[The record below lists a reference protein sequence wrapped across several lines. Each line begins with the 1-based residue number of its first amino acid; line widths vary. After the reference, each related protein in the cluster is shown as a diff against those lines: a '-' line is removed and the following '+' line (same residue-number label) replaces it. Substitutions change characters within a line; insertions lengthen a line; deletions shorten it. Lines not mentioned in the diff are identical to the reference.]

1 MSNVRTRFAPS
12 PTGYIHVGNVRSALY
27 PFFIAR
33 QSGGQFVLRIE
44 DTDQNRFVE
53 GAEELIID
61 VLHWLGVN
69 WDEGPD
75 GNVES
80 GN

>member
-1 MSNVRTRFAPS
+1 MYAHVFAPS

-53 GAEELIID
+53 GAEELI
-61 VLHWLGVN
+61 N
-69 WDEGPD
+69 
-75 GNVES
+75 
-80 GN
+80 